1 MRLHSV
7 AKNKKIQKLSRMVGS
22 WQIIGTLKECYL
34 LMNTKTVFVFT
45 AIYEKEYAQKI
56 CFFRTVVLRDD
67 IEIQFATNKITS
79 SAESGLQNLIHL
91 TFGVHSS

>member
-1 MRLHSV
+1 
-7 AKNKKIQKLSRMVGS
+7 MVGS
-22 WQIIGTLKECYL
+22 WQIIGTLKEYYL
-34 LMNTKTVFVFT
+34 LMNKKTVFVFT
-45 AIYEKEYAQKI
+45 AIFGKENAQKI

-79 SAESGLQNLIHL
+79 SAEPGLQNLIHL